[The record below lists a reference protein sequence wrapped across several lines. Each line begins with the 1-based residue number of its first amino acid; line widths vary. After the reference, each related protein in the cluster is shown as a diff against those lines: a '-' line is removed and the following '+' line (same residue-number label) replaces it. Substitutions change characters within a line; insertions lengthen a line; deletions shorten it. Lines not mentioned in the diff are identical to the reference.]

1 MTECVNAE
9 IRDALPDYLNGT
21 LDGARTA
28 EVRAHLAA
36 CNECA
41 AELELLR
48 IVAASAPA
56 APAIDIT
63 RIANAIPTPTRYGF
77 MVHRGGAGEAS
88 RESEPTVVPIR
99 NRPSRIWSN
108 RALKIAAG
116 VAIVAAGGLSLFVG
130 RDVLRPESQVG
141 ETKSVPVAVAPA
153 APEVTVPA
161 APASGAPTPKP
172 QPRVVASAATAELS
186 LTGDLQELSD
196 EHIATLLNEMDR
208 MDGLPSSEPD
218 VVEPVVATSSSG
230 GASQ

>member
-1 MTECVNAE
+1 MTECLNAE
-9 IRDALPDYLNGT
+9 MRDALPDYLNGT

-28 EVRAHLAA
+28 EVRAHLAV
-36 CNECA
+36 CDECA

-56 APAIDIT
+56 APSIDIA

-77 MVHRGGAGEAS
+77 KVHRGGADGES
-88 RESEPTVVPIR
+88 RESEPSVVPIR
-99 NRPSRIWSN
+99 NRPRRIWSN

-116 VAIVAAGGLSLFVG
+116 LAIVTAGGLSLFVG

-141 ETKSVPVAVAPA
+141 QTKSVSVEVAPT
-153 APEVTVPA
+153 APEVTVPPAPVSA
-161 APASGAPTPKP
+161 APSPKP
-172 QPRVVASAATAELS
+172 QPRVVASTSTAELS

-218 VVEPVVATSSSG
+218 AVEPVVATSGSG